1 MPRSAAL
8 SAIALSLLAG
18 AAGAQDVYV
27 RGPLAEARAFSLG
40 QSTRTVIGVSTAPSG
55 GLRDTLGLLVSSVT
69 SGGPAEKAGIV
80 EGNRLQSING
90 VSLRA
95 SKEDA
100 EDWGAYGFMQR
111 RLTRELAK
119 RKAGEEVELTVYAE
133 GRTRTVKVKTVDAD
147 DLNDARTYVFG
158 AGEGIRRTT
167 AELRA
172 RADSLRKAAEE
183 RASLGISLGSTG
195 SLRDTLGV
203 LVMRVVEGGPADK
216 AGIEEG
222 SRIQAV
228 DGVDLRASRADAE
241 DEVEAGIFARRLS
254 RAIAKKKAGEDVELR
269 VYAAGQT
276 RTVRVKTVRAGDLPH
291 RGGATFFFGEG
302 MPLDPAVAPL
312 APRSRIVMPA
322 PRAPR
327 APRVRIDSDLSA
339 LDDLDDIHVEVDGA
353 RIGRELSRIGPE
365 LRARLEEIG
374 PELRWNLERAL
385 RDVGPAIDAGLTG
398 AGIGLDAALQGV
410 GRALEDIHVD
420 VDVDVDAAHE
430 ARVKARTKADAA
442 VAKARAKAAR
452 TGMVTSF

>member
-1 MPRSAAL
+1 
-8 SAIALSLLAG
+8 
-18 AAGAQDVYV
+18 
-27 RGPLAEARAFSLG
+27 
-40 QSTRTVIGVSTAPSG
+40 
-55 GLRDTLGLLVSSVT
+55 VSSVT
-69 SGGPAEKAGIV
+69 PGGPAEKAGIV

-119 RKAGEEVELTVYAE
+119 RKAGEEVELGVYAE
-133 GRTRTVKVKTVDAD
+133 GRTRTVRVKTVDAEE
-147 DLNDARTYVFG
+147 LNDSRTWVFG
-158 AGEGIRRTT
+158 AGEGIRRSA

-172 RADSLRKAAEE
+172 RADSMRKLADE

-269 VYAAGQT
+269 VYAGGQT
-276 RTVRVKTVRAGDLPH
+276 RTVRVKTVRAGDLP
-291 RGGATFFFGEG
+291 RRSGATFFFGEG
-302 MPLDPAVAPL
+302 MPIEPAMAPFG
-312 APRSRIVMPA
+312 ARSRIVVPA

-339 LDDLDDIHVEVDGA
+339 LDALDDVHVEVDGA

-374 PELRWNLERAL
+374 PEIRWNLERAL

-398 AGIGLDAALQGV
+398 AGIGIDAALQGV

-420 VDVDVDAAHE
+420 VDVDVDAVHE
-430 ARVKARTKADAA
+430 ARANAKARSKADAQA
-442 VAKARAKAAR
+442 AKARAKALR

>member
-1 MPRSAAL
+1 MPRSATL
-8 SAIALSLLAG
+8 SAIALSLFAG

-27 RGPLAEARAFSLG
+27 RGPLGEARAFSLA
-40 QSTRTVIGVSTAPSG
+40 QSARTVIGISTAPSG

-119 RKAGEEVELTVYAE
+119 RKAGEEVELGVYAE
-133 GRTRTVKVKTVDAD
+133 GRTRTVRVRTIDAD
-147 DLNDARTYVFG
+147 SLNESRTWVFG
-158 AGEGIRRTT
+158 DASERMRRTT
-167 AELRA
+167 AEVRA
-172 RADSLRKAAEE
+172 RADSMRKIAEE

-254 RAIAKKKAGEDVELR
+254 RAIAKKKAGDDVELR

-276 RTVRVKTVRAGDLPH
+276 RTVRVKTVRAGDLPR
-291 RGGATFFFGEG
+291 RGGASFFFGEG
-302 MPLDPAVAPL
+302 LPFEPTVAPIG
-312 APRSRIVMPA
+312 PRSRIVVPA
-322 PRAPR
+322 PRAPS

-339 LDDLDDIHVEVDGA
+339 LDDIHVEVDGA

-365 LRARLEEIG
+365 LRDRLEAIG
-374 PELRWNLERAL
+374 PEIRWNLERTL
-385 RDVGPAIDAGLTG
+385 RDIGPALDAGLTG
-398 AGIGLDAALQGV
+398 VGIGIDGALQGV
-410 GRALEDIHVD
+410 GRALENIHVD
-420 VDVDVDAAHE
+420 VDVDVDAVHE
-430 ARVKARTKADAA
+430 ARAKAKSEASR
-442 VAKARAKAAR
+442 AKARAKAVR